1 MLRHYG
7 HGLSYFVRHANV
19 HIVNCNSRHSR
30 CLGRL
35 RRELEQLVRPPPR
48 RLRRRCRAQNARL
61 GCPTLLIEWLASHA
75 KGLHTSLPKEI
86 HLWQM
91 SLVTL

>member
-1 MLRHYG
+1 MLRPYG
-7 HGLSYFVRHANV
+7 RGLSYFGRHANV
-19 HIVNCNSRHSR
+19 NIVNCNSRHSR
-30 CLGRL
+30 GLPTL
-35 RRELEQLVRPPPR
+35 RRQLEQLLRPPPGC
-48 RLRRRCRAQNARL
+48 LSRRCGAQNARL